1 MIAELGHIFLISS
14 LVLSLA
20 GGISAFFLKKE
31 LPTQKFALLMTLLVT
46 GAFFALIY
54 SFVIDDFSVAYVA
67 QNSNINL
74 PIYYKFAATWGA
86 HEGSLI
92 LWILSMNLW
101 LLAFLSFNKSRSI
114 NFSNIVFGVCSLVI
128 FSFLLFTIFTSNP
141 FERILPVPP
150 LNGADLN
157 PSLQDFAF
165 TVHPPLLYFGY
176 SGLLLP
182 FAISIAAMLSSVPNR
197 DWASASRPW
206 TLLAGSF
213 LTVGIGLGS
222 WWAYYELGWGGWWF
236 WDPVENAAFIPWLL
250 TVALVHSLI
259 VTENRNLFINWSL
272 LLSIFAFAASLL
284 GTFLVR
290 SGILTSVH
298 AFALDPERGLFLL
311 GIFSFFVLGG
321 LIIFAFKNS
330 TENQSSDY
338 SINSKEFGLLLNN
351 LLLVVLAVSIL
362 FGTLYPLI
370 YEAYTGGKQISVGAP
385 YFEFII
391 FPFSLM
397 LGLLQGIALYLSWGS
412 TKSFNFLGKLIIE
425 SLSIFL
431 LTLILLFVLFE
442 DLIPASFITIF
453 IFAWLI
459 GGSIFFNFS
468 FRSLEKY
475 LDFINRRIGV
485 LLSHVGMAILVLG
498 VGVVSSYSNEK
509 ELILDPGDK
518 IKFHNKDIEFLGIRD
533 IKGPNYISKAAEIR
547 VIDDNRSFEL
557 QTEKRTYFPSG
568 QVTTEAGIE
577 AGIFGDFYVSM
588 GDNFNGDSW
597 SFKLQS
603 KPFIR
608 WIWFGALLITLGTFV
623 SSINMVRRLS

>member
-20 GGISAFFLKKE
+20 GGLSPFITNKE
-31 LPTQKFALLMTLLVT
+31 LPIQKFVLLMSVLVM
-46 GAFFALIY
+46 GSFFALVY
-54 SFVIDDFSVAYVA
+54 SFLVDDFSVAYVA

-101 LLAFLSFNKSRSI
+101 LLAFVSFDKRRNI
-114 NFSNIVFGVCSLVI
+114 YFSNIVFGVCCLVI

-141 FERILPVPP
+141 FERILPIPP

-165 TVHPPLLYFGY
+165 TVHPPLLYLGY

-182 FAISIAAMLSSVPNR
+182 FAIAIAAMLSGVPNR

-250 TVALVHSLI
+250 AVALVHSLI

-321 LIIFAFKNS
+321 LLIFAVKNS
-330 TENQSSDY
+330 TDNQSSYY
-338 SINSKEFGLLLNN
+338 SLNSKEFGLLLNN
-351 LLLVVLAVSIL
+351 LLLVVLAISIL

-385 YFEFII
+385 YFEIII

-431 LTLILLFVLFE
+431 LTLILLYVLFD

-459 GGSIFFNFS
+459 AGSILFNLS
-468 FRSLEKY
+468 FKSFKNY

-485 LLSHVGMAILVLG
+485 VLSHVGMAVLVLG

-509 ELILDPGDK
+509 ELILDTGDK
-518 IKFHNKDIEFLGIRD
+518 IKFNNKDIEFLEIRNVT
-533 IKGPNYISKAAEIR
+533 GPNYVSKVAEIR
-547 VIDDNRSFEL
+547 VQDNNESFNL

-568 QVTTEAGIE
+568 QVTTEAGIDP
-577 AGIFGDFYVSM
+577 GIFGDFYVSM
-588 GDNFNGDSW
+588 GDNYDGNSW

-608 WIWFGALLITLGTFV
+608 WIWLGALLITLGTFF
-623 SSINMVRRLS
+623 SSMNIVRRPS

>member
-1 MIAELGHIFLISS
+1 MGLNPILQDPALAIHPPILYLGYVGTSIIFSSSLAALVCGMVNKIWAKHIKKWIVISWIFLTI
-14 LVLSLA
+14 
-20 GGISAFFLKKE
+20 GIL
-31 LPTQKFALLMTLLVT
+31 
-46 GAFFALIY
+46 
-54 SFVIDDFSVAYVA
+54 
-67 QNSNINL
+67 
-74 PIYYKFAATWGA
+74 
-86 HEGSLI
+86 
-92 LWILSMNLW
+92 
-101 LLAFLSFNKSRSI
+101 
-114 NFSNIVFGVCSLVI
+114 
-128 FSFLLFTIFTSNP
+128 
-141 FERILPVPP
+141 
-150 LNGADLN
+150 
-157 PSLQDFAF
+157 
-165 TVHPPLLYFGY
+165 
-176 SGLLLP
+176 
-182 FAISIAAMLSSVPNR
+182 
-197 DWASASRPW
+197 
-206 TLLAGSF
+206 
-213 LTVGIGLGS
+213 LGS
-222 WWAYYELGWGGWWF
+222 IWAYYELGWGGWWF

-518 IKFHNKDIEFLGIRD
+518 IKFHNKDIEFLGVRD
-533 IKGPNYISKAAEIR
+533 VKGPNYISKAAEIR

-577 AGIFGDFYVSM
+577 TGIFGDFYVSM